1 MADVIFFFA
10 FCSLTVFLLLL
21 FLTSPSTRRLPRRS
35 AVDYRRL
42 SDYRGPGGCDNE

>member
-1 MADVIFFFA
+1 MIFFFA

-42 SDYRGPGGCDNE
+42 SDYRGPGGVDE